1 MTLWEQ
7 AVKMVYWWFCLL
19 RLLLGSSN
27 AFTVN
32 ESVCQELCFS
42 LMKLMHNVVRDLGF
56 EDLSRSLVTQQGAG
70 GACI

>member
-1 MTLWEQ
+1 M
-7 AVKMVYWWFCLL
+7 F
-19 RLLLGSSN
+19 LGSSN

-42 LMKLMHNVVRDLGF
+42 LMKHMHNLVRDLRFG
-56 EDLSRSLVTQQGAG
+56 DLNSRLVTQQGAG